1 MDDDKHLTEYSKFLF
16 EYDSN
21 LNNPHSNALE
31 NLNKYLDKI
40 EGKTKIDHNYYKQ
53 YYASPEHSGGQRS
66 KKSKAP
72 LKAPLKAIKELCK
85 ANQIKLSRIIDGKRV
100 AYKKSE
106 LITKLKRKKIRI
118 P

>member
-1 MDDDKHLTEYSKFLF
+1 MSICIYFYIFIH
-16 EYDSN
+16 
-21 LNNPHSNALE
+21 
-31 NLNKYLDKI
+31 I
-40 EGKTKIDHNYYKQ
+40 V
-53 YYASPEHSGGQRS
+53 
-66 KKSKAP
+66 
-72 LKAPLKAIKELCK
+72 KAPLKAIKELCK